1 MNILDIKEGNCLRM
15 IGQNLDE
22 FVIVSGIN
30 IKENKI
36 VVSDIKGDPIV
47 IDMKISGN
55 LISPIS
61 LSDDILRKLGYI
73 KESRTLYGLPSTD
86 VYSQYFG
93 DFLVEIIYCKEK
105 GWCLVIPS
113 SDSFFGCK
121 SKPIPHLSDL
131 QNILSQSFHYIINLK
146 SLILDNTIINQW

>member
-61 LSDDILRKLGYI
+61 LSDDILHKLGYI

-86 VYSQYFG
+86 VYSLYFSH
-93 DFLVEIIYCKEK
+93 FTVEIINDENR

-113 SDSFFGCK
+113 PNSFWGCK
-121 SKPIPHLSDL
+121 LAPTPNLSDL
-131 QNILSQSFHYIINLK
+131 QNILSPLFIYKIDLK
-146 SLILDNTIINQW
+146 LLKK

>member
-36 VVSDIKGDPIV
+36 VICDANGESVSLDMAIAAKYILPI
-47 IDMKISGN
+47 
-55 LISPIS
+55 P
-61 LSDDILRKLGYI
+61 LSDTILCKLGYI
-73 KESRTLYGLPSTD
+73 KEDRAVHGLLSAD
-86 VYSQYFG
+86 VYSLYFSH
-93 DFLVEIIYCKEK
+93 FTVEIINDENR

-113 SDSFFGCK
+113 PNSFWGCK
-121 SKPIPHLSDL
+121 LAPTPNLSDL
-131 QNILSQSFHYIINLK
+131 QNILSPLFIYKIDLK
-146 SLILDNTIINQW
+146 LLKK